1 MEFTWFAM
9 DCNVFTNPKVLRFAA
24 ALKLDADAAVGKL
37 GRLWAWAMLTGNED
51 GFIGFL
57 PDEEIADIMRWK
69 KKPALLTAALTE
81 CGLLEDG
88 ADGKVLHGWMELNG
102 NFQSKKRRERERK
115 TRGISAE
122 FPRNFPA
129 DSAPTVPD
137 LTVPDPFP
145 SPSSKGK
152 ERARRAAPRFQ
163 KPTVEEIADYCL
175 ERGNHVDAQRFFD
188 FYEAK
193 GWRVGKNDMRDW
205 KACVRTWEQR
215 DGDRKP
221 EQGGNVFAALALEL
235 EGEA

>member
-9 DCNVFTNPKVLRFAA
+9 DCNIFTNPKVLRLAA
-24 ALKLDADAAVGKL
+24 ALKLDVDATVGKI

-69 KKPALLTAALTE
+69 KKPAALVCALVE
-81 CGLLEDG
+81 CGLLDDGEDG
-88 ADGKVLHGWMELNG
+88 KSLHDWTDLNG

-115 TRGISAE
+115 ARGASAE
-122 FPRNFPA
+122 IPRKIQS
-129 DSAPTVPD
+129 DSAPTVPN
-137 LTVPDPFP
+137 LTVPNPLP
-145 SPSSKGK
+145 SPSSKVK
-152 ERARRAAPRFQ
+152 ERAKRAAPRFQ
-163 KPTVEEIADYCL
+163 KPAVEEIAAYCL
-175 ERGNHVDAQRFFD
+175 ERGNGVDAQRFFD

-193 GWRVGKNDMRDW
+193 GWKVGKNDMRDW

-221 EQGGNVFAALALEL
+221 EQGGNVFAALAREL
-235 EGEA
+235 GDEP

>member
-9 DCNVFTNPKVLRFAA
+9 DCNVFTNPKVLRLAA
-24 ALKLDADAAVGKL
+24 ALKLDVDAAVGKL

-57 PDEEIADIMRWK
+57 PDDEVADIMRWK
-69 KKPALLTAALTE
+69 KKSAALIGAMIE

-88 ADGKVLHGWMELNG
+88 EDGKVLHGWTDLNG

-115 TRGISAE
+115 TRG
-122 FPRNFPA
+122 N
-129 DSAPTVPD
+129 SAPTVPD

-152 ERARRAAPRFQ
+152 RRAGRAAPRFQ
-163 KPTVEEIADYCL
+163 RPTVEEIAAYCL
-175 ERGNHVDAQRFFD
+175 ERENRVDAQRFFD

-193 GWRVGKNDMRDW
+193 GWQVGKNGMQDW

-221 EQGGNVFAALALEL
+221 PQSGNVFAALALEL
-235 EGEA
+235 EDEA